1 MAETTRRRIAA
12 LLVLGVAAMSAGCV
26 TVGPDFETPEAQLDP
41 DWIEG
46 SNSEV
51 NQSASPDP
59 AWWNVFGDPE
69 LNALIE
75 RAYEQ
80 NLTLQAAGLRIYEA
94 RAILGVVA
102 GSLYPQSQNVTASAG
117 SRRLSPN
124 APPVSGLPDDV
135 RSRFGSSRDVYQVGF
150 DAAWELDFWGRFRR
164 GVEAAEA
171 NLAASVANFDNVLVM
186 LTGEVAATYVTL
198 RTLEQRLA
206 VARDNVDNQ
215 ERGLEMAQIRF
226 DGGVTTE
233 LDVHQASA
241 LLNAT
246 RASVAGLQAERRR
259 AQNALAVLLGTTP
272 QQVQDTLSGPGVIPA
287 TPDEVVVGMPA
298 ELLRRRP
305 DIVRAEMD
313 AAAQS
318 ARIGIA
324 KADMYPA
331 FVLGGTIGLSSGT
344 TSDLFES
351 QSRYGS
357 SFVAINLPIF
367 NYGRLKNRA
376 RAEDAR
382 FEAAVAL
389 YRNTVLSAAREVE
402 DALIGFVKAREQ
414 SEHLGK
420 SVEDARAAVR
430 LAEIMY
436 QEGAVDYTR
445 VLTAQLGLLESQDQY
460 TRSKGSVA
468 FNLVA
473 AYKALGGGWA
483 IRLGNPVIPAE
494 TREAM
499 QERTGWGDL
508 LEDDQTEAPDE
519 RGRWRAPDW

>member
-1 MAETTRRRIAA
+1 MQRTGTALTVLGMA
-12 LLVLGVAAMSAGCV
+12 LLSAGCV
-26 TVGPDFETPEAQLDP
+26 TVGPDFETPEAKLDS
-41 DWIEG
+41 DWIDE
-46 SNSEV
+46 SRSEV
-51 NQSASPDP
+51 NDSAGPDP

-75 RAYEQ
+75 RAYAE
-80 NLTLQAAGLRIYEA
+80 NLSLQAAGLRIYEA

-102 GSLYPQSQNVTASAG
+102 GSLYPQSQNATASAG

-124 APPVSGLPDDV
+124 APPIAGLPDDV
-135 RSRFGSSRDVYQVGF
+135 RSRFGSSQDVYQAGF

-171 NLAASVANFDNVLVM
+171 NLAASVANFDSVLVM
-186 LTGEVAATYVTL
+186 LTGEVAATYINL
-198 RTLEQRLA
+198 RILEQRLA
-206 VARDNVDNQ
+206 VANDNVINQ
-215 ERGLEMAQIRF
+215 RRGLDMAEIRF
-226 DGGVTTE
+226 EGGVTTE

-241 LLNAT
+241 LLNST
-246 RASVAGLQAERRR
+246 LASVSELQAERRR

-272 QQVQDTLSGPGVIPA
+272 QDIQGALSGPGVIPA

-305 DIVRAEMD
+305 DIVQAEMV

-318 ARIGIA
+318 ARIGVA

-331 FVLGGTIGLSSGT
+331 FVLGGTIGLSSGA
-344 TSDLFES
+344 TSDLFDSE
-351 QSRYGS
+351 SRYGS
-357 SFVAINLPIF
+357 GFVAMNLPVF

-382 FEAAVAL
+382 YEAAVAL

-402 DALIGFVKAREQ
+402 DALIGFIKAKEQ
-414 SEHLGK
+414 SEHLGR
-420 SVEDARAAVR
+420 SVADAAAAVK

-436 QEGAVDYTR
+436 REGAVDYTR
-445 VLTAQLGLLESQDQY
+445 VLTAQLGLLEAQDQY
-460 TRSKGSVA
+460 TSSIGSVA
-468 FNLVA
+468 LNLVA

-483 IRLGNPVIPAE
+483 IRLGNPVIPGE
-494 TREAM
+494 TRETM
-499 QERTGWGDL
+499 QERTGWGGL
-508 LEDDQTEAPDE
+508 LEDEEIEAPEE